1 MFNNQIVIAAIRID
15 FANSAE
21 AAARP
26 ELLAGAIESVRNT
39 GLVDVVVV
47 LTDSESALSAAR
59 ANNAVD
65 RFVGA
70 SVSLDEALDGLLDS
84 EDGFIDED
92 ENPWVLVFDLSFDDN
107 RAQAL
112 AAAVQNGQPGDLRRL
127 RRG

>member
-15 FANSAE
+15 VANSAE
-21 AAARP
+21 ASARP

-107 RAQAL
+107 RAKAL
-112 AAAVQNGQPGDLRRL
+112 AAAAQNGQPGDLRRL

>member
-15 FANSAE
+15 VANSAE
-21 AAARP
+21 AEARP
-26 ELLAGAIESVRNT
+26 DLLAGAIESVRNT

-47 LTDSESALSAAR
+47 LTDSESALSVAR

-70 SVSLDEALDGLLDS
+70 SVSLDEALDELLDS

-112 AAAVQNGQPGDLRRL
+112 AAAAQNGQPGDLRRL

>member
-15 FANSAE
+15 VANSAE
-21 AAARP
+21 ARP

-92 ENPWVLVFDLSFDDN
+92 ENPWVLMFDLSFDDN

-112 AAAVQNGQPGDLRRL
+112 AAATQNGQPGDLRRL

>member
-15 FANSAE
+15 AANSVEAE
-21 AAARP
+21 ARP

-92 ENPWVLVFDLSFDDN
+92 ENPWVLVFDLSFDDK

-112 AAAVQNGQPGDLRRL
+112 AAAAQNGQPGDLRRL

>member
-15 FANSAE
+15 VANSAE
-21 AAARP
+21 AEARP
-26 ELLAGAIESVRNT
+26 ELLAGAIESVRNI

-70 SVSLDEALDGLLDS
+70 SVSLDEALDELLDS

-107 RAQAL
+107 RAQVL
-112 AAAVQNGQPGDLRRL
+112 AAAAQNGQPGDLRRL

>member
-15 FANSAE
+15 VANSAE
-21 AAARP
+21 AEARP

-70 SVSLDEALDGLLDS
+70 SESIDEALDGLLDS

-112 AAAVQNGQPGDLRRL
+112 AAAAQNGQPGDLRRL

>member
-15 FANSAE
+15 VANSAE
-21 AAARP
+21 AEARP

-112 AAAVQNGQPGDLRRL
+112 AAAAQNGQPGDLRRL

>member
-15 FANSAE
+15 VANAAE
-21 AAARP
+21 ASAQP
-26 ELLAGAIESVRNT
+26 ELLAGAIGSVKNT

-47 LTDSESALSAAR
+47 LTDSESALSTAR
-59 ANNAVD
+59 ANGAVD
-65 RFVGA
+65 RFVGV
-70 SVSLDEALDGLLDS
+70 SVSLDEALDELLDS

-92 ENPWVLVFDLSFDDN
+92 ENPWVLVFDLGFDDN

-112 AAAVQNGQPGDLRRL
+112 VAAVHSGQTGDLRRL